1 MKKFYLLL
9 MALVLT
15 ITANAGTKNLVKM
28 DFESGTPES
37 LGWKSPDLASG
48 MSITGDEYGNFFQFN
63 DGSAN
68 GRSCYNLWGTDIFT
82 NQLVEGAYH
91 IEFEWAYSKLSDNK
105 FGTEIA
111 IFSGAEPN
119 GKNGTTKNGSICAK
133 ETTLFS
139 LTETADNHNL
149 FFVNNDA
156 ATTFSVDAG
165 SWFKV
170 LLDVDVNN
178 RKIAWRIV
186 DQLTGETEFAAGTR
200 EFAEGTDMLAS
211 GINIY
216 CARYNG
222 TMQLDNLKL
231 QVITSYD
238 IANNPSVA
246 LTGVNNEE
254 RTYSIEFQEEEV
266 LHVKGT
272 DGTETEVLYGDTE
285 GGVYKYTTTTSGTL
299 EAWTT
304 SGTATSEKVSVA
316 VDCNIIQ
323 LPQATV
329 AITNAQAGFAK
340 EYTISVSNE
349 SVPTKPTLYVSYE
362 YKDEKGTIVKSAE
375 DKFSGE
381 KVAVD
386 GKGTLT
392 VTVVAMGFEKSVMS
406 VTNDT
411 EFEVK
416 NVIDFQHMTVDEL
429 TAKGFQDKGTLD
441 AASGGGE
448 STWTS
453 GQRLYYRI
461 ATGEKDDDGNPT
473 WTNYPVYG
481 ASEAGLTPIQRYKF
495 LQSKLT
501 QEVAH
506 SMFAPFYTW
515 YYNDGVVATSCDE
528 NGEPLTSDSEQPKNS
543 GNVVHAVGGSVNVQ
557 VYIGVGFVF
566 PGVQG
571 DEENYDPAG
580 AGYGNIS
587 VANATLGVDGLT
599 DDEFI
604 IVSKIQGY
612 GNTANH
618 GDYPAG
624 TDPEAAKADWLQQD
638 MGATKEVYT
647 GLQTFQLYRIDTAI
661 SRVTVLTPKGGSTG
675 IETINYNKIVSD
687 QNAPIY
693 NLNGVQVNPN
703 ALQKGIYIKQ
713 GKKFIV
719 R

>member
-1 MKKFYLLL
+1 
-9 MALVLT
+9 MALVLS
-15 ITANAGTKNLVKM
+15 IAANAGTKNLVKM
-28 DFESGTPES
+28 DFESGTPAD
-37 LGWKSPDLASG
+37 LKWISPDLAAG
-48 MSITGDEYGNFFQFN
+48 MTITGDEYGNFFQFN

-68 GRSCYNLWGTDIFT
+68 GRSCYNLWGSDIFT
-82 NQLVEGAYH
+82 DQLAEGTYH
-91 IEFEWAYSKLSDNK
+91 IEFEWAYARLSDRN

-111 IFSGAEPN
+111 IFSGLAPD

-139 LTETADNHNL
+139 ITESADNHNL

-156 ATTFSVDAG
+156 TKTFSVEAG

-170 LLDVDVNN
+170 ILDVDVNN
-178 RKIAWRIV
+178 RKISWRIV
-186 DQLTGETEFAAGTR
+186 DQLTGENEFASGIR

-222 TMQLDNLKL
+222 TIQLDNLKV

-238 IANNPSVA
+238 IANKPSVA
-246 LTGVNNEE
+246 LTGVFNTE

-266 LHVKGT
+266 LHLKGT
-272 DGTETEVLYGDTE
+272 EGNEIEVLYGDTE
-285 GGVYKYTTTTSGTL
+285 GGVYKYTTSTSGTL

-304 SGTATSEKVSVA
+304 SGTATSEKVA
-316 VDCNIIQ
+316 VQVECVIIQ
-323 LPQATV
+323 LPQATA
-329 AITNAQAGFAK
+329 AITNAAAGFAK
-340 EYTISVSNE
+340 EYTITVSNE
-349 SVPTKPTLYVSYE
+349 DVPTKPTLYISYE
-362 YKDEKGTIVKSAE
+362 YKDVNGNVVNSAE
-375 DKFSGE
+375 EKFSGE
-381 KVAVD
+381 KVSVND
-386 GKGTLT
+386 KGTLT
-392 VTVVAMGFEKSVMS
+392 VTVVAMGFGSSVTS

-416 NVIDFQHMTVDEL
+416 HLIDFQHMTVDEL
-429 TAKGFQDKGTLD
+429 TNKGFVEKGTLD

-453 GQRLYYRI
+453 GKRLYYRI
-461 ATGEKDDDGNPT
+461 ATGEFDDDGNPT
-473 WTNYPVYG
+473 WTTYPVYG

-515 YYNDGVVATSCDE
+515 YYNDGVVATSIDPE
-528 NGEPLTSDSEQPKNS
+528 TGEPKTSDTEQPKGS
-543 GNVVHAVGGSVNVQ
+543 GNVVHAIGGSVNVQ

-571 DEENYDPAG
+571 DEENYDPANV
-580 AGYGNIS
+580 GYGNIS
-587 VANATLGVDGLT
+587 VQNAVLGVDGLT

-624 TDPEAAKADWLQQD
+624 TDPEVAKADWMQQD

-661 SRVTVLTPKGGSTG
+661 SRVTVLTPKNGTG
-675 IETINYNKIVSD
+675 IEEISNKVVSD
-687 QNAPIY
+687 HNAPIY
-693 NLNGVQVNPN
+693 NLNGVMMDSNS
-703 ALQKGIYIKQ
+703 LQKGIYIKQ
-713 GKKFIV
+713 GKKFV
-719 R
+719 VK

>member
-1 MKKFYLLL
+1 
-9 MALVLT
+9 MAVVFTLA
-15 ITANAGTKNLVKM
+15 ANAGTKNLLKM
-28 DFESGTPES
+28 DFESGTPTS
-37 LGWKSPDLASG
+37 LGWTSPNNAAG
-48 MSITGDEYGNFFQFN
+48 MTITGDEYGNYFQFTS
-63 DGSAN
+63 GSN
-68 GRSCYNLWGTDIFT
+68 SGGRSCYKLWGADIFT
-82 NQLVEGAYH
+82 DQLAGGTYH
-91 IEFEWAYSKLSDNK
+91 IEFEWANTVHSATHY
-105 FGTEIA
+105 GTEIA
-111 IFSGAEPN
+111 LFSG
-119 GKNGTTKNGSICAK
+119 TKPGANNAQIASNAA
-133 ETTLFS
+133 TLFS
-139 LTETADNHNL
+139 VSEAADNHDL
-149 FFVNNDA
+149 FFINGDA
-156 ATTFSVDAG
+156 TNTFSVDQG
-165 SWFKV
+165 WFAV
-170 LLDVDVNN
+170 LLDVNVNT
-178 RKIAWRIV
+178 RTIEWRIV
-186 DQLTGETEFAAGTR
+186 DQLTRQETKASGTR
-200 EFAEGTDMLAS
+200 TFDEGTDMLIS
-211 GINIY
+211 GLNIN
-216 CARYNG
+216 CARG
-222 TMQLDNLKL
+222 AATIQLDNLKV
-231 QVITSYD
+231 QIITDYD
-238 IANNPSVA
+238 IANVPSVA

-362 YKDEKGTIVKSAE
+362 YKDENGTIVKSAE

-416 NVIDFQHMTVDEL
+416 NVIDFQHMTVDDL
-429 TAKGFQDKGTLD
+429 TAKGFEDKGTLD

-453 GQRLYYRI
+453 GKRLYYRI
-461 ATGEKDDDGNPT
+461 ATGETDDDGNPT

-481 ASEAGLTPIQRYKF
+481 ASEAGLTPIQRYRF

-506 SMFAPFYTW
+506 TMFAPLYTW

-528 NGEPLTSDSEQPKNS
+528 NGEPLTSDSAQPKGSDNM
-543 GNVVHAVGGSVNVQ
+543 VHAIGGSVNVQ
-557 VYIGVGFVF
+557 VYVGVGFVF

-571 DEENYDPAG
+571 DAENYDPAN
-580 AGYGNIS
+580 AGYGNIR
-587 VANATLGVDGLT
+587 VQNATLGVDGLT

-604 IVSKIQGY
+604 IVSKIQSY

-661 SRVTVLTPKGGSTG
+661 SRVTVLTPKNATG
-675 IETINYNKIVSD
+675 IETINYNKVVSD

-693 NLNGVQVNPN
+693 NLNGVQVDSKN
-703 ALQKGIYIKQ
+703 LTKGIYIKQ
-713 GKKFIV
+713 GKKFVV